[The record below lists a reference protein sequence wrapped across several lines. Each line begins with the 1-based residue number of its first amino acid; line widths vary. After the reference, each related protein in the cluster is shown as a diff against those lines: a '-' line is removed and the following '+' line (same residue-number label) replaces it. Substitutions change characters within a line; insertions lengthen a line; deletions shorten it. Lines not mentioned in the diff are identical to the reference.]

1 MDEKELIL
9 RSQAGDGEAFG
20 ILIERYKGKV
30 FSLAYGFTRD
40 RAAADDLA
48 QEVFIKAYFSLPRFK
63 ARSEFGTWLYRIAVN
78 HAKDYLRKNRSRLR
92 DMSIEDIGEQRLAA
106 ADKSQED
113 VRSEE
118 ERRALVLA
126 ALERLPEKYR
136 VILTL
141 RDIEG
146 MSYEDITRIL
156 GLSPGTVDSRL
167 HRARLK
173 LRQKLVPVLNRQGGD
188 NGLS

>member
-1 MDEKELIL
+1 MDERDLIR
-9 RSQAGDGEAFG
+9 RSQARDGEAFG
-20 ILIERYKGKV
+20 VLIERYKGKV

-63 ARSEFGTWLYRIAVN
+63 AKSEFGTWLYRIAVN

-92 DMSIEDIGEQRLAA
+92 DVSIEDVGERRLAS

-113 VRSEE
+113 IRSEE
-118 ERRALVLA
+118 ERRALVLRV
-126 ALERLPEKYR
+126 LERLPEKYR
-136 VILTL
+136 TILTL

-146 MSYEDITRIL
+146 MSYEDISRIL

-167 HRARLK
+167 HRARQK
-173 LRQKLVPVLNRQGGD
+173 LRQRLISSLNLQGGD
-188 NGLS
+188 NGL

>member
-1 MDEKELIL
+1 MDEKELIG

-20 ILIERYKGKV
+20 VLIERYKGKV

-40 RAAADDLA
+40 RTAADDLA
-48 QEVFIKAYFSLPRFK
+48 QEVFIKAYFSLPKFK

-78 HAKDYLRKNRSRLR
+78 HAKDYLRKNRNRMR
-92 DMSIEDIGEQRLAA
+92 DVSIEEVGEQRLAS
-106 ADKSQED
+106 ADKSLED

-141 RDIEG
+141 RDIEE
-146 MSYEDITRIL
+146 MSYEDISRIL
-156 GLSPGTVDSRL
+156 DLSPGTVDSRL
-167 HRARLK
+167 HRARQK
-173 LRQKLVPVLNRQGGD
+173 LRQRLTLALNLQGGD
-188 NGLS
+188 NGL

>member
-1 MDEKELIL
+1 MEEKELIR
-9 RSQAGDGEAFG
+9 RSQGGDGEAFG
-20 ILIERYKGKV
+20 VLIERYKGKV

-63 ARSEFGTWLYRIAVN
+63 ARSEFGTWLYRVAVN
-78 HAKDYLRKNRSRLR
+78 HAKDYLRKNRSRSR
-92 DMSIEDIGEQRLAA
+92 DVSIDDVGESRLAA
-106 ADKSQED
+106 AGESQDD
-113 VRSEE
+113 VRAEE
-118 ERRALVLA
+118 ERRGLVLA

-136 VILTL
+136 IILTL

-146 MSYEDITRIL
+146 MSYEEISRIL

-167 HRARLK
+167 HRARQK
-173 LRQKLVPVLNRQGGD
+173 LRQKLEPVMNLQGGD
-188 NGLS
+188 NGV

>member
-1 MDEKELIL
+1 MDEKELIR
-9 RSQAGDGEAFG
+9 RSQTGDGEAFG
-20 ILIERYKGKV
+20 VLIERYKGKV

-48 QEVFIKAYFSLPRFK
+48 QDVFIKAYFSLPKFK
-63 ARSEFGTWLYRIAVN
+63 SQSEFGTWLYRIAVN
-78 HAKDYLRKNRSRLR
+78 HAKDYLRKNRTRMR
-92 DMSIEDIGEQRLAA
+92 DLSIEDVGEQRLAA

-113 VRSEE
+113 IRSEE
-118 ERRALVLA
+118 ERRTLVLA

-146 MSYEDITRIL
+146 MSYEDISRIL

-167 HRARLK
+167 HRARQK
-173 LRQKLVPVLNRQGGD
+173 LRQRLTSTINWQGGN
-188 NGLS
+188 NGL

>member
-1 MDEKELIL
+1 MDEKELI
-9 RSQAGDGEAFG
+9 RQSQERDGEAFG
-20 ILIERYKGKV
+20 VLIERYKGKV

-63 ARSEFGTWLYRIAVN
+63 AKSEFGTWLYRIAVN

-92 DMSIEDIGEQRLAA
+92 DVSIEDVGEQRLAA

-113 VRSEE
+113 IQSEE
-118 ERRALVLA
+118 ERRALVLKV
-126 ALERLPEKYR
+126 LERLPEKYR
-136 VILTL
+136 TILTL

-146 MSYEDITRIL
+146 MSYEDISRIL

-167 HRARLK
+167 HRARQK
-173 LRQKLVPVLNRQGGD
+173 LRQRLISSLNLQGGD
-188 NGLS
+188 NGL

>member
-1 MDEKELIL
+1 MDERELIL
-9 RSQAGDGEAFG
+9 RSQDGDGEAFG
-20 ILIERYKGKV
+20 VLVERYKGKV

-48 QEVFIKAYFSLPRFK
+48 QEVFIKAYFSLPRFR

-78 HAKDYLRKNRSRLR
+78 HAKDYMRKNRSRLR
-92 DMSIEDIGEQRLAA
+92 DISLEDVGEQRLASA
-106 ADKSQED
+106 EKSQDD
-113 VRSEE
+113 VRDEE
-118 ERRALVLA
+118 ERRALVLS

-146 MSYEDITRIL
+146 MSYEDISRIL
-156 GLSPGTVDSRL
+156 DLSPGTVDSRL
-167 HRARLK
+167 HRARQK
-173 LRQKLVPVLNRQGGD
+173 LRQRLTSTINLPGGD
-188 NGLS
+188 NGL

>member
-1 MDEKELIL
+1 MDETELIR
-9 RSQAGDGEAFG
+9 RSQEGDGEAFG
-20 ILIERYKGKV
+20 VLIERYKGKV

-40 RAAADDLA
+40 RTAADDLA
-48 QEVFIKAYFSLPRFK
+48 QEVFIKAYFSLPKFK
-63 ARSEFGTWLYRIAVN
+63 ARSGFGTWLYRIGVN
-78 HAKDYLRKNRSRLR
+78 HAKDYLRKKRSRLR
-92 DMSIEDIGEQRLAA
+92 DISIEDIGEQRLSAA
-106 ADKSQED
+106 ERSQED
-113 VRSEE
+113 IRSEE

-146 MSYEDITRIL
+146 MSYEDISRIL

-167 HRARLK
+167 HRARQK
-173 LRQKLVPVLNRQGGD
+173 LRQRLTSSLTLQGGD
-188 NGLS
+188 NGL

>member
-1 MDEKELIL
+1 MDEKELIR
-9 RSQAGDGEAFG
+9 RSQTGDGEAFG
-20 ILIERYKGKV
+20 VLIERYKGKV

-40 RAAADDLA
+40 RTAADDLA

-63 ARSEFGTWLYRIAVN
+63 AKSEFGTWLYRISVN

-92 DMSIEDIGEQRLAA
+92 DVSLDDIGEQRLAA

-113 VRSEE
+113 IQSEE
-118 ERRALVLA
+118 ERRALVLRV
-126 ALERLPEKYR
+126 LERLPEKYR
-136 VILTL
+136 TILTL

-146 MSYEDITRIL
+146 MSYEDISRIL

-167 HRARLK
+167 HRARQK
-173 LRQKLVPVLNRQGGD
+173 LRQRLISNLNLQGGD
-188 NGLS
+188 NGL